1 MNKLQFLDREYIKNE
16 VIRVFKN
23 SIYKPFKF
31 SINLFNDTV
40 WVYCNILEKNKFSEK
55 RINIEL
61 QFTTTNQLKFGKVI
75 ESAF

>member
-16 VIRVFKN
+16 VIRIFKN

-31 SINLFNDTV
+31 SVNLFNNTV

>member
-16 VIRVFKN
+16 VIRLFKN

-31 SINLFNDTV
+31 SVNLFNNTV
-40 WVYCNILEKNKFSEK
+40 WVYCNILETNKFSEK
-55 RINIEL
+55 MINIEL
-61 QFTTTNQLKFGKVI
+61 QFTNSNELKFGKVI